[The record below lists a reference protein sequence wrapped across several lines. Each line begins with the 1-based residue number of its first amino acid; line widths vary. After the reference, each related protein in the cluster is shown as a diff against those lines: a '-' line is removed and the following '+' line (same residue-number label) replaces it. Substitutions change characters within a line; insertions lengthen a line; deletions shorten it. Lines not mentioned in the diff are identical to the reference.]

1 MEKAT
6 ERPYCGVDGL
16 SVADSPQNRVFPYA
30 DRVEV
35 GVLLVSTLFVDVQ
48 CKFRVSRACHICVL
62 IAFRLFRYSRFHTKR
77 TNLVPKKRPR
87 VSMPRPSVSR
97 PLVPPVYG

>member
-6 ERPYCGVDGL
+6 ERTYGGVDRL

-30 DRVEV
+30 DGVEV

-48 CKFRVSRACHICVL
+48 CKFRVSCACHICGPYC
-62 IAFRLFRYSRFHTKR
+62 IRRFRHSRFHAR
-77 TNLVPKKRPR
+77 STNLVPKKRPR

-97 PLVPPVYG
+97 PLVPPLYG